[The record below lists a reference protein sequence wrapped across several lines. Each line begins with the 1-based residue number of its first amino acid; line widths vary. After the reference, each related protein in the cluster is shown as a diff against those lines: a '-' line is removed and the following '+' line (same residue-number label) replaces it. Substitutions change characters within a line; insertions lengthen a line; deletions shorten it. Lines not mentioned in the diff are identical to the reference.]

1 MRRVPEFAEK
11 VVREIE
17 KSGHAAYLVG
27 GCVRDMVLDRQP
39 ADWDVCTSATAEEV
53 EAIFP
58 RTVPTGARFGTV
70 TVLTEGGKVEVTTFR
85 EDGAYQDARRPETV
99 SFSGRL
105 EDDLKRRD
113 FTVNAMAMD
122 LNGEI
127 IDLYGGLQD
136 ISARC
141 IRCVGEP
148 DTRFAE
154 DALRMFRGLRF
165 SAQLGF
171 SVESRT
177 MESIRRNAP
186 RAARLSA
193 ERIRDEVEK
202 TLLSDRPEILDIV
215 VKTGLL
221 DGFILCRSVDFHTLK
236 EIKNLPP
243 VPAPRWAAFCLALLR
258 AGAVTDGEALL
269 IKLRLDKRTAANAG
283 RAAACALAGI
293 PTDRADLKRLIGRF
307 GGEIVQTAA
316 EISDLYTGGCA
327 GETVREILN
336 SGECCTIAQLQIGG
350 DELIAAGYRGAAVG
364 EKLADLLEHVIQ
376 CPEDNCP
383 EKLRKLI

>member
-1 MRRVPEFAEK
+1 MRNIPVFAAK
-11 VVREIE
+11 VVGEIE

-27 GCVRDMVLDRQP
+27 GCVRDMALQRQP

-58 RTVPTGARFGTV
+58 HTVPTGARFGTV
-70 TVLTEGGKVEVTTFR
+70 TVLTEGGQVEVTTFR

-99 SFSGRL
+99 SFSTRL

-113 FTVNAMAMD
+113 FTINAMAMD

-127 IDLYGGLQD
+127 IDLYGGLED

-141 IRCVGEP
+141 IRCVGDP
-148 DTRFAE
+148 DTRFRE
-154 DALRMFRGLRF
+154 DALRMLRGLRF

-186 RAARLSA
+186 GAARLSA

-202 TLLSDRPEILDIV
+202 MLLSDRPEILDIV

-236 EIKNLPP
+236 VIKNLPP
-243 VPAPRWAAFCLALLR
+243 APALRWAAFCLALSS
-258 AGAVTDGEALL
+258 AGAVTDSEALL
-269 IKLRLDKRTAANAG
+269 IKLRLDKRTAAEAG
-283 RAAACALAGI
+283 RGAA
-293 PTDRADLKRLIGRF
+293 RAFEGVEENEISLKRLIGAA
-307 GGEIVQTAA
+307 GKEAAQIAA
-316 EISDLYTGGCA
+316 ELSDLTAGGHR
-327 GETVREILN
+327 GETVREILE
-336 SGECCTIAQLQIGG
+336 SGDCYTVSQLAIGG
-350 DELIAAGYRGAAVG
+350 KELLAAGYSGAAVG
-364 EKLADLLEHVIQ
+364 EKLAELLEHVIRH
-376 CPEDNCP
+376 PEDNCP
-383 EKLRKLI
+383 EKLRRRI